1 MIYPEGTH
9 FDSMR
14 LKKNSSD
21 YTYQYILFVIPNV
34 KSDMNLDS
42 PNLNIL
48 YYDQNF
54 KYYTQTNVWEN
65 DAQDTANR
73 VMA

>member
-1 MIYPEGTH
+1 
-9 FDSMR
+9 
-14 LKKNSSD
+14 
-21 YTYQYILFVIPNV
+21 
-34 KSDMNLDS
+34 MNLDS

-54 KYYTQTNVWEN
+54 QYYTHTYVWEN